1 MQLELENK
9 QVSVA
14 FILSLVSG
22 FLIVLQ
28 GALRVIRTQWGLELG
43 LGELRRHVVG
53 GLDYKVLGVISI
65 VLGVMVIVGCLLLRI
80 PSRRREGGITVI
92 AFSALSISA
101 GGGYYAAVVLGVLG
115 GALAISEYKQE
126 QASLSRHLTGSE
138 TKTEI

>member
-22 FLIVLQ
+22 LLIILQ
-28 GALRVIRTQWGLELG
+28 GALRIIRTQWGFELG

-53 GLDYKVLGVISI
+53 GLDYKVLGAISI

-92 AFSALSISA
+92 AFSALSISS

-115 GALAISEYKQE
+115 GALAVSEYQQE
-126 QASLSRHLTGSE
+126 QAHL
-138 TKTEI
+138 INQNHNNRIRNN